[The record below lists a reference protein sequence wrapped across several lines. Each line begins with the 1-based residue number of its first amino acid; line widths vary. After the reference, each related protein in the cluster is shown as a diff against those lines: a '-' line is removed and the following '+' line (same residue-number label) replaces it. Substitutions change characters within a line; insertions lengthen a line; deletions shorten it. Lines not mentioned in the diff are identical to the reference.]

1 MKHLARATVLLVLFL
16 YACSGAQS
24 EVKKSWQNNVN
35 TLNIEDLTEQNYNL
49 LDAGTRLQASLEDS
63 INNTGFKLTFE
74 EAKFHLK
81 YKIMEYDEGSPLGRI
96 ATLGVSSSAQA
107 KLRVKVALFNEDK
120 LVGGWEV
127 NSWLSGGLSETKLFT
142 KAAEEIAGHLK
153 GDF

>member
-1 MKHLARATVLLVLFL
+1 MKLLARSTILLVLFI

-63 INNTGFKLTFE
+63 ITKTGFQLTFD

-81 YKIMEYDEGSPLGRI
+81 YKIVEYDEGSPIGRI

-107 KLRVKVALFNEDK
+107 KLRVKVALFNEDEM
-120 LVGGWEV
+120 VGGWEV

>member
-1 MKHLARATVLLVLFL
+1 MKHLTRSAILLVLFL

-35 TLNIEDLTEQNYNL
+35 TLNIEDLTEQNYTL

-63 INNTGFKLTFE
+63 INKTGFKLTFD

-81 YKIMEYDEGSPLGRI
+81 YKIVEYDEGSPIGRI
-96 ATLGVSSSAQA
+96 ATLGASSSSQA
-107 KLRVKVALFNEDK
+107 KLRVKVALFDEDEM
-120 LVGGWEV
+120 VGGWEV
-127 NSWLSGGLSETKLFT
+127 NSWLSGGLSEKKLFT

-153 GDF
+153 GNY